1 MRKNIENKEDIIIL
15 VDEFYANVMTNPT
28 IGYIFSDVVRVD
40 WSIHLPKMYAF
51 WETMLLGERTYTR
64 NPYIP
69 HYEVHKLTPLTE
81 VEFNEWL
88 RLFNQTTDEF
98 FEGKTAEKAKE
109 KADALAKIMLQK
121 INR

>member
-51 WETMLLGERTYTR
+51 WETMLLGERT
-64 NPYIP
+64 
-69 HYEVHKLTPLTE
+69 
-81 VEFNEWL
+81 
-88 RLFNQTTDEF
+88 
-98 FEGKTAEKAKE
+98 
-109 KADALAKIMLQK
+109 
-121 INR
+121 